1 MGLRFA
7 KMHGL
12 GNDFMVVDAIHQPFN
27 PTAEQVRALADRHFG
42 VGFDQLLLVETPQRD
57 DVLFRYRIFNADGSE
72 VGNCGNGARCFAR
85 FVYDGGLT
93 DRRDIPVET
102 ATGRMVLHVEEDGQV
117 RVNMGY
123 PRFEP
128 EALPMLADKEQPR
141 YTIEVNGQ
149 PLTIGAVSVGNPHVL
164 VEVEDIDSAPV
175 DTLGP
180 LLENHPLFPERVNV
194 GFAEVVSRQHVRLRV
209 YERGA
214 GETMACGTGATAA
227 VAILRRWDRVDEQ
240 VTVQLPGGN
249 LVIRWSGK
257 ADAPIWMSG
266 PAEWVYRAELD
277 DDFLK

>member
-12 GNDFMVVDAIHQPFN
+12 GNDFMVVDTLSQPFS
-27 PTAEQVRALADRHFG
+27 PDAGQVRKLADRHFG
-42 VGFDQLLLVETPQRD
+42 VGFDQLLLVEPPQRE

-85 FVYDGGLT
+85 FVYDSGLT

-102 ATGRMVLHVEEDGQV
+102 ATGRMVLHIEENGQV
-117 RVNMGY
+117 RVNMGR

-128 EALPMLADKEQPR
+128 EALPMRAEREQPC
-141 YTIEVNGQ
+141 YAIEVNGRQ
-149 PLTIGAVSVGNPHVL
+149 VEVGAVSVGNPHIL
-164 VEVEDIDSAPV
+164 VEVEDIESAPV
-175 DTLGP
+175 ETLGP
-180 LLENHPLFPERVNV
+180 SLEGHPLFPQRVNV
-194 GFAEVVSRQHVRLRV
+194 GFAEVVDRQHVRLRV

-249 LVIRWSGK
+249 LVIHWSGQ
-257 ADAPIWMSG
+257 ADDPIWMSG

-277 DDFLK
+277 NAFFG